1 MHMGTGETHVEM
13 FNRVI
18 IDAAIACSCTVM
30 VRERPRLCTS
40 SPALIGRSRY
50 RIRVFVRR
58 PAAHWKVSPAT
69 RAKKTSSRTTC
80 TRRHASEA
88 VTVAQVLSKQARG
101 ATAHGR
107 DTCEE
112 KASSPSIVTHCRD
125 DRQGQHVRARSDHA
139 KWMCRAHTSWIRT
152 MSRTRT
158 PPQRHASVRELN
170 TQSRPVAKSLKRSQS
185 QGCSQR

>member
-1 MHMGTGETHVEM
+1 MNAQDFAHPRPLWSGGRATAYACLFGE
-13 FNRVI
+13 
-18 IDAAIACSCTVM
+18 
-30 VRERPRLCTS
+30 RLR
-40 SPALIGRSRY
+40 IGKSR
-50 RIRVFVRR
+50 RQH
-58 PAAHWKVSPAT
+58 AQQH
-69 RAKKTSSRTTC
+69 TSSRTTC

-170 TQSRPVAKSLKRSQS
+170 TQSRPVAKSLKKSQS